1 VITGVRVADK
11 QLEVNGFLPS
21 DAPKADRGGG
31 VLGEGAN
38 PAASFIPISKGL
50 GGARCISSPIGVRGG
65 APGDQRFSCTFR
77 SPGSLFCYVIKS
89 KQLQKSLSLAANGMR
104 QPHGGPE
111 TLA

>member
-38 PAASFIPISKGL
+38 PAASFIPTSKGL
-50 GGARCISSPIGVRGG
+50 GG

-111 TLA
+111 TLV